1 MHVACTH
8 EYANVGFDKLEV
20 ESSNEV
26 FPMAADPLLTRVSS
40 PFSSLTI
47 PPHNTYFSPT
57 VIVALLTPAPP
68 SMRTYF
74 EGEIT

>member
-47 PPHNTYFSPT
+47 PPAQYLFFAN
-57 VIVALLTPAPP
+57 
-68 SMRTYF
+68 RDC
-74 EGEIT
+74 GITHSGSSIDAHVFRG